1 MMARLAELIGAERDQ
16 FLVYGLLAVSV
27 CAATAYLGA
36 RNPAL
41 YRPFFGPLPPLL
53 AVGITV
59 VLGAVLLAVLLGRGW
74 FAIAGPETG
83 RGLLAALALA
93 LLFAAVIILLDWLVV
108 LPPDLNRPY
117 PDALPFY
124 YSIAFVVEVVFHLL
138 PLTLLLLGLTALSPA
153 LTFERVIW
161 PVIVAVALLEPLF
174 QTALGFSRPYPN
186 WVLALVAL
194 NIFFFNL
201 SGLAL
206 FKRFDFVSMFALR
219 LAYYSLW
226 HIIWGVLRLRLLF

>member
-1 MMARLAELIGAERDQ
+1 MGRIVEIFSAERQQ
-16 FLVYGLLAVSV
+16 FFVYGLIALSV
-27 CAATAYLGA
+27 AAATAYLGA
-36 RNPAL
+36 RNGAL
-41 YRPFFGPLPPLL
+41 YRPFFGPLPPLV
-53 AVGITV
+53 AVGITI
-59 VLGAVLLAVLLGRGW
+59 VLGLLLLAVLLGRGW
-74 FAIAGPETG
+74 FAIDGPDTG
-83 RGLLAALALA
+83 RGVLAAIALA
-93 LLFAAVIILLDWLVV
+93 LLFAAVIILLDWRVV

-138 PLTLLLLGLTALSPA
+138 PLTLLLLGLTTLFPA

-161 PVIVAVALLEPLF
+161 PVIVVVALLEPIF
-174 QTALGFSRPYPN
+174 QTVLGFSRPYPT

-226 HIIWGVLRLRLLF
+226 HIVWGVLRLRLLF